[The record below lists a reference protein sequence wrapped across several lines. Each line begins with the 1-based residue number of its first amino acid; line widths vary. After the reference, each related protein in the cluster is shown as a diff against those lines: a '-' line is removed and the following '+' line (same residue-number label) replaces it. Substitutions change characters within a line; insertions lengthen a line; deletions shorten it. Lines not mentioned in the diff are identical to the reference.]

1 MTYHFLWSVSQID
14 LEFKVLNKVY
24 FVTIQLVLSQRYGI
38 LIIRQEIKMS
48 DPFFTK
54 KYPVKNPAII
64 QLFSLATPNGRK
76 VSIALEEMGI
86 EYEAHLIDI
95 MSNEQFSDEYKFLN
109 PNSKIPAIW
118 DPNGPDGKG
127 IAIMESGAIL
137 LYLAEKSNQFIP
149 KDATARIEC
158 LQWLFFQMGSI
169 GPMFGQFGHFYKYA
183 VETCD
188 HPYPKERYTKE
199 VRRLLGVLE
208 ERLSDQSYIIGNDYT
223 IADMAIFP
231 WVGCLDWG
239 YDAKIHLKLDEFP
252 NVNQWHDRCANRPAA
267 QKGSLVCSKN

>member
-1 MTYHFLWSVSQID
+1 
-14 LEFKVLNKVY
+14 VY
-24 FVTIQLVLSQRYGI
+24 FVTIQLMLSQRYGI

-95 MSNEQFSDEYKFLN
+95 MSNEQFSEEYKFLN

-158 LQWLFFQMGSI
+158 LQWLFSQMGSI

-199 VRRLLGVLE
+199 VRRLLNVLE

-239 YDAKIHLKLDEFP
+239 YDAKIHLKMDEFP

-267 QKGSLVCSKN
+267 KKGSIVCSND